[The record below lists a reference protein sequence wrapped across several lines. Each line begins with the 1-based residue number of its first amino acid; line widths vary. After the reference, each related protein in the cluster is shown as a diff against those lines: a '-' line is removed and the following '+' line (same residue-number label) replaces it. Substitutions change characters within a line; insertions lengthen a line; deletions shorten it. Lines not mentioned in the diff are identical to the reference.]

1 MPADSA
7 EHDAPLPLSVRLLQ
21 WLVIVMTVTMIAGV
35 ITIVAV
41 VVTRL
46 QHPAPYPALPETLA
60 LPPGTEAEAVTFGRG
75 FVIVVTRDG
84 QLLVLDRATGA
95 LRQTVALKPAP

>member
-1 MPADSA
+1 
-7 EHDAPLPLSVRLLQ
+7 
-21 WLVIVMTVTMIAGV
+21 MTVTMIAGV

-46 QHPAPYPALPETLA
+46 QRPAPYPAIPEALA

-75 FVIVVTRDG
+75 FVLVVTRDG
-84 QLLVLDRATGA
+84 RLLVLDRGTGT
-95 LRQTVALKPAP
+95 LRQTVTLGRAP